1 MFMRIFL
8 LASSLLAAP
17 AVLAE
22 PKPVP
27 AEKMAY
33 VGEWVG
39 KDMRLNIAKNGQIE
53 YQARKPNRKVDLSI
67 ELVRFEGSN
76 FDAGYGIITTTF
88 VVSKPPH
95 KVGDKWKMVVDGVEL
110 SKR

>member
-1 MFMRIFL
+1 MFMRTLL
-8 LASSLLAAP
+8 LAGCLLATP

-22 PKPVP
+22 PLPVP

-39 KDMRLNIAKNGQIE
+39 KDMRLNIAKNGQID
-53 YQARKPNRKVDLSI
+53 YKVKKPNKKVDMSI
-67 ELVRFEGSN
+67 ELVRFEGNN
-76 FDAGYGIITTTF
+76 FDAGYGIVTTTF

-110 SKR
+110 TKR